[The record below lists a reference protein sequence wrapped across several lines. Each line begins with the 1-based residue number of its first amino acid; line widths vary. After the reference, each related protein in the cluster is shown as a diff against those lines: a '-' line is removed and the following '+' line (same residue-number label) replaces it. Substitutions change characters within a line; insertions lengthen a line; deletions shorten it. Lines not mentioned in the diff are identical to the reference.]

1 MTEIGNIWKN
11 NERYIKLLSLIGRLS
26 RLFAESEIPFLQ
38 YRVPENLFC
47 KCLDAKNLS
56 REDIAYDAILNQIGV
71 GIKTFQ
77 LPNKSSNEKVAEFNR
92 LAKNLVDLSNKDLAQ
107 TVATY
112 RNNRI
117 NTANN
122 LYGIQDQ
129 LYHIV
134 GRRKNQFVIFDA
146 PYELIDIDNIH
157 GVKEREGGISFTDG
171 KAEYNFNRSKSVLY
185 QRFHISDNHLEVPVE
200 IIEDPYMLLEQLLN
214 EETAQLAQQPI
225 QIKDYVILPLFSNR
239 NGGIVPLKSGLNQW
253 NAGGRKRDRDEVYV
267 PIPKK
272 LHLLHP
278 DFFPSRDIPF
288 NLILPNGDII
298 SAKICQ
304 DNEKALMS
312 NPNKALGKWL
322 LRDIMKIPYGQLVT
336 MEDLERLGFN
346 SLMLKKVND
355 TTYNISISRIE
366 SYRDFITK

>member
-1 MTEIGNIWKN
+1 MIEIGNIWKN

-38 YRVPENLFC
+38 YRIPENLFC

-56 REDIAYDAILNQIGV
+56 REDIAYDALFNQIGV

-92 LAKNLVDLSNKDLAQ
+92 LSKNLIGLSNKDLAK

-112 RNNRI
+112 RNDRI

-122 LYGIQDQ
+122 IYGIQDQ
-129 LYHIV
+129 LYHII
-134 GRRKNQFVIFDA
+134 GRRKNQFVLFDA

-157 GVKEREGGISFTDG
+157 SVKEREGGISFTDG

-185 QRFHISDNHLEVPVE
+185 QRFYISDNHLEVPIE
-200 IIEDPYMLLEQLLN
+200 IIEDPYMLLEQLLDDN
-214 EETAQLAQQPI
+214 TTLSEQHAQTN
-225 QIKDYVILPLFSNR
+225 DYVILPLFSNR

-253 NAGGRKRDRDEVYV
+253 NAAGRRRDYDEVYI

-272 LHLLHP
+272 LHQLHP
-278 DFFPSRDIPF
+278 NFFPSRDISF
-288 NLILPNGDII
+288 NLVLPNGDIM

-346 SLMLKKVND
+346 SLMIQKIDD
-355 TTYNISISRIE
+355 TTYNISVSRLE
-366 SYRDFITK
+366 SYRDFITR